1 MKYLNPNFSSQLEFY
16 PLTIDRWNDFE
27 ILFGNKGAYGG
38 CWCMWWK
45 TTRSEFEKQKGEGNR
60 KAMKK
65 IVKSGE
71 RPGIIA
77 YENEK
82 PIGWRSIA
90 PREKF
95 HSLNRSP
102 VLKKIDDTHVWS
114 IVCFFVAKDYQNK
127 GMTLILINAA
137 IDYVRQNDGKKKGN
151 WRLRDAGRIS
161 SQSNRDDD
169 M

>member
-1 MKYLNPNFSSQLEFY
+1 
-16 PLTIDRWNDFE
+16 
-27 ILFGNKGAYGG
+27 
-38 CWCMWWK
+38 
-45 TTRSEFEKQKGEGNR
+45 
-60 KAMKK
+60 MKK